1 MINILLK
8 HFLFCRFF
16 QKKPSSGIWH
26 HSHELEKLSVR
37 ERLEKRKAESQAI
50 AYATENASKKL
61 RTHAQVQGQK
71 VAERGNAALSSVEVE
86 EQKDIADD
94 HEQEEN
100 TEESVSEPNIKD
112 QDEDLQKAWEF
123 ERSIPGWLGCIHQ
136 HRKKVTTTS
145 DSTLQSQTASNVI
158 SWHIIDACDLKLT
171 DIITQQEFLEL
182 QNDITSYLPSGW
194 MVLEPPAERCLYS
207 ISMVGNYVKFLDKKE
222 LKKVA
227 KTVLYDGI
235 RGAIKEIRKIPAI
248 RSKDKNE
255 NENPFLDSQFIND
268 TTSDDKIIQEDDY
281 NHPDVCYILE
291 LLRYTYK
298 MISKKIPQRTNSER
312 DIDIFFKSHMFS
324 CFDDILDTH
333 LYVQFVDFRVLYMAD
348 AHESFITIH
357 ISGEV
362 VSRASRNRRM
372 QAIDASADAEGYHL
386 DWIFTKHDLAKNL
399 TWGQEVS
406 LCERAGSKIENGRKI
421 LDNTLKVQKTLRDMH
436 RTLLDTLSE
445 AGGGVLPAKIIQ
457 AFGKLLLPGFVSS
470 GFFVRVLLN
479 VYLGGGYYGSTKLA
493 EFDIPTLSEELGRV
507 VTMARTM
514 LNVKN
519 ILRQTI
525 KTFALMKEA
534 AEKRRHSMDDV
545 LVPPRVK
552 EQVTPKKLR
561 SKK

>member
-1 MINILLK
+1 
-8 HFLFCRFF
+8 
-16 QKKPSSGIWH
+16 
-26 HSHELEKLSVR
+26 
-37 ERLEKRKAESQAI
+37 
-50 AYATENASKKL
+50 
-61 RTHAQVQGQK
+61 
-71 VAERGNAALSSVEVE
+71 
-86 EQKDIADD
+86 
-94 HEQEEN
+94 
-100 TEESVSEPNIKD
+100 
-112 QDEDLQKAWEF
+112 
-123 ERSIPGWLGCIHQ
+123 
-136 HRKKVTTTS
+136 
-145 DSTLQSQTASNVI
+145 
-158 SWHIIDACDLKLT
+158 
-171 DIITQQEFLEL
+171 
-182 QNDITSYLPSGW
+182 

-207 ISMVGNYVKFLDKKE
+207 ISMVGNYLNKKE

-399 TWGQEVS
+399 TWGQEFS

-534 AEKRRHSMDDV
+534 AGKRRHSMDDV